1 MPVAFT
7 LRRLLLAALALAL
20 MLATVALS
28 GTSPSAK
35 SATGASQPP
44 ATSRNWPMFGGTPQR
59 NMVNLLETNLPKE
72 WSIEKG
78 HEKNIKWVV
87 ELGSV
92 GYGGVVVAGGKIFI
106 GTNNDSPRDPAVQ
119 GDKGILMCFRESDGQ
134 FLWQASHAK
143 LKSGMVNDWPRQGMP
158 SMPAIE
164 GNRLWYVSNRCELVC
179 RDTDGKLVWLLDMF
193 NDLGVFPHNLSICS
207 PVVVGDLV
215 FVVTG
220 NGVNEDHIVIPAPAA
235 PSFLAVHKETGKI
248 AWKDHSPT
256 AKLLEIK
263 EADRRKVMRQL
274 RDQGQVVLH
283 GQWSN
288 AAYAEVKGQGQ
299 VIFPGGD
306 GWLRAF
312 EPATG
317 NLLWKF
323 DCNPKA
329 AKWTLGGK
337 SGRSDFVSTPVVHG
351 QRLYIGMGQD
361 PEHDEGIGHFWC
373 LDLARAV
380 DKGRVNKDHDV
391 SPVGDNFD
399 PAAPANQDSA
409 LAWHY
414 GEPAPQAW
422 KNGRRYVFGRT
433 LSSAAVHDGL
443 VYIAELGGFLH
454 CLDAKTGQQLWVH
467 DSQAPIWSSPYFA
480 DGRIYMPTDAPE
492 VLIFKHGR
500 KRELVNRIEMDQPIR
515 SVPVAVNGVLYI
527 VDRSRLYAIA
537 EKK

>member
-1 MPVAFT
+1 MPVALT
-7 LRRLLLAALALAL
+7 LRRLLMAALALAL

-28 GTSPSAK
+28 GPSPSAN
-35 SATGASQPP
+35 STTGASQPP

-59 NMVNLLETNLPKE
+59 NMVNLLETNLPRQ

-78 HEKNIKWVV
+78 RQKNIKWVA

-92 GYGGVVVAGGKIFI
+92 TYGGVVVAGGKIFI
-106 GTNNDSPRDPAVQ
+106 GTNNDNPRDRAVQ

-134 FLWQASHAK
+134 FLWQASHDK

-158 SMPAIE
+158 SMPAVE
-164 GNRLWYVSNRCELVC
+164 GNRLWYVSNGGELVC
-179 RDTDGKLVWLLDMF
+179 RNTDGKLLWQLDMYH
-193 NDLGVFPHNLSICS
+193 DLAVFPHNLSVCS
-207 PVVVGDLV
+207 PLVVGDLV

-220 NGVNEDHIVIPAPAA
+220 NGVSENHIDIPAPAA
-235 PSFLAVHKETGKI
+235 PSFLAVHKETGRI

-288 AAYAEVKGQGQ
+288 ATYAEVNGQGQ

-317 NLLWKF
+317 KLLWQF

-329 AKWTLGGK
+329 AKWALGGK
-337 SGRSDFVSTPVVHG
+337 SGRNDFVSTPVVHG

-380 DKGRVNKDHDV
+380 DKGRLNKDHDV
-391 SPVGDNFD
+391 SPAGDNFD
-399 PAAPANQDSA
+399 PAAAANQDSA

-414 GEPAPQAW
+414 GEPAPPAW
-422 KNGRRYVFGRT
+422 RIGRRYVFGRT

-443 VYIAELGGFLH
+443 VYIAELGGFVH
-454 CLDAKTGQQLWVH
+454 CLDAKTGQQLWVL
-467 DSQAPIWSSPYFA
+467 DAQAPIWSSPYYA
-480 DGRIYMPTDAPE
+480 DGRIYVPTDATE

-500 KRELVNRIEMDQPIR
+500 ERELVNRIEMNDPIR
-515 SVPVAVNGVLYI
+515 SVPVAINGVLYI